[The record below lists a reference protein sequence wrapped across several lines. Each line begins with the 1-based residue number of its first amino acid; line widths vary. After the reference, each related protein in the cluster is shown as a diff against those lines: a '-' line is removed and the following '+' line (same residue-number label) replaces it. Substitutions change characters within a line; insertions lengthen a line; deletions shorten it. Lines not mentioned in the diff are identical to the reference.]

1 MILNGNVLGAN
12 HLFGR
17 HGKECSGFYRGII
30 HNQHEQASMNSSQA
44 GDYPGGGSAAP
55 LFVHLIGGVDT
66 QLKKFGITVN
76 EQVNS
81 LAGGKTS
88 FTVLRLDG
96 FLPSA

>member
-1 MILNGNVLGAN
+1 
-12 HLFGR
+12 
-17 HGKECSGFYRGII
+17 
-30 HNQHEQASMNSSQA
+30 MNSSQA

-55 LFVHLIGGVDT
+55 LLVHLIGGVDT

-96 FLPSA
+96 FLPSALPYLLFFIADGRDQLSHAAHVLFKPGRGRVNF